1 MRLIVGGDSYIGSA
15 LHGLWSKRGVACSAS
30 TRKELLSPADC
41 LTIDLEKRIWPTQ
54 LEKYSIAIICAGIN
68 DVSVCEN
75 NVEFTRKVNV
85 DGVIALARGLSK
97 NGTSLYLLSSTRV
110 FDGSKPFPKTTS
122 KLCPVTEYGRQKAEV
137 EVEFLKLSGCYIIR
151 ITKVINEKSS
161 LIRKWRADLENGIP
175 IHPFSDIYIAPVSI
189 DKVVRDI
196 SSIVSKPS
204 GKRIHH
210 ISARKEISY
219 KALATR
225 LCKKWGYDTSLVHP
239 VFAGRDHISL
249 PIHSSLAAE

>member
-54 LEKYSIAIICAGIN
+54 LEGYSIAIICAGIN

-137 EVEFLKLSGCYIIR
+137 
-151 ITKVINEKSS
+151 
-161 LIRKWRADLENGIP
+161 
-175 IHPFSDIYIAPVSI
+175 
-189 DKVVRDI
+189 
-196 SSIVSKPS
+196 
-204 GKRIHH
+204 
-210 ISARKEISY
+210 
-219 KALATR
+219 
-225 LCKKWGYDTSLVHP
+225 
-239 VFAGRDHISL
+239 
-249 PIHSSLAAE
+249 